1 WAGMGRRCLT
11 RAPIT
16 VKRRVASTIRR
27 WPGER
32 IMEAPD
38 RERGVRVPASLGI
51 EKGANKVEG
60 NARMLKEASISEMKR
75 LGISKEQRVLVNR
88 GRGNDELA
96 PSEDLFRDFQARK
109 QALEREVGRGTP
121 EAHNRA
127 FVECRYEERFR
138 RQIEEDPRA
147 LDRLRA
153 LAERARTEDV
163 YLVCYEGPEKACHRR
178 ILLRLAAERFGAPV
192 EVTGVEPRY

>member
-1 WAGMGRRCLT
+1 
-11 RAPIT
+11 
-16 VKRRVASTIRR
+16 
-27 WPGER
+27 
-32 IMEAPD
+32 
-38 RERGVRVPASLGI
+38 
-51 EKGANKVEG
+51 
-60 NARMLKEASISEMKR
+60 MLREASISEMKR
-75 LGISKEQRVLVNR
+75 LGISKEQRILVNR
-88 GRGNDELA
+88 GRGNDDLA
-96 PSEDLFRDFQARK
+96 PSEELLAEFMEAKRG
-109 QALEREVGRGTP
+109 LERRWGKGSA